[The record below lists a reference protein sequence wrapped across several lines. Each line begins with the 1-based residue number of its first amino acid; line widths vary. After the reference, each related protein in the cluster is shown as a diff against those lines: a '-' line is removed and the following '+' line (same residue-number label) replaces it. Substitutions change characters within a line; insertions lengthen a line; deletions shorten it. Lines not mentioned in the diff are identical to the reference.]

1 MKKLVILFA
10 GVVLTGTAF
19 SQVSIGIQGIG
30 NLGNAKF
37 TADELSS
44 YDKTMKAMPGAGVV
58 ADIQLTDKVAIR
70 TGINFLQT
78 GVQIKATQ
86 DGEAGEIDKI
96 HLEATTKLN
105 YLQIPLNLMYTSS
118 GSAIKFFAGAGPYFS
133 YGISGKLKS
142 TATTHYSSGETEVE
156 KDESDAFKKV
166 NGESLFKRTDIG
178 VGAIAGVK
186 FPNGMFANVG
196 YQYSLANINKGEGS
210 YKSRGLQL
218 TVGYFFWR
226 K

>member
-10 GVVLTGTAF
+10 GVVLTATAF
-19 SQVSIGIQGIG
+19 SQVSVGIQGIG
-30 NLGNAKF
+30 NLGSAKF

-44 YDKTMKAMPGAGVV
+44 YSKTMKAMPGGGIV
-58 ADIQLTDKVAIR
+58 ADVQLTDKVAIR

-78 GVQIKATQ
+78 GVKLKASEEGT
-86 DGEAGEIDKI
+86 AGEIDKVDV
-96 HLEATTKLN
+96 EATTKLN
-105 YLQIPLNLMYTSS
+105 YLQVPLNLMYTSS

-133 YGISGKLKS
+133 YGISGKLKATS
-142 TATTHYSSGETEVE
+142 TTHYSSGETEVE

-166 NGESLFKRTDIG
+166 EGESLFKRADVG

-196 YQYSLANINKGEGS
+196 YQYSLANISKGDGS

-218 TVGYFFWR
+218 TIGYFFWR

>member
-1 MKKLVILFA
+1 MKKLIILFA
-10 GVVLTGTAF
+10 GALVTATAF
-19 SQVSIGIQGIG
+19 SQVSVGVQGIG
-30 NLGNAKF
+30 NLGSAKF
-37 TADELSS
+37 TADELKS
-44 YDKTMKAMPGAGVV
+44 YDKTMKAMPGAGIV

-78 GVQIKATQ
+78 GVQLKATQ
-86 DGEAGEIDKI
+86 DGVPGEIDNI

-105 YLQIPLNLMYTSS
+105 YLQVPLNLMYTSS

-156 KDESDAFKKV
+156 KEESDAFKKV
-166 NGESLFKRTDIG
+166 EGESLFKRTDLG
-178 VGAIAGVK
+178 VGAIAGIK

-218 TVGYFFWR
+218 TIGYFFWR